1 LPLDIPIGSERSRKL
16 SEGGEGLH
24 VLCGSSE
31 QLFISELA
39 GRSTTLLL
47 LPGAGITFR
56 LDDVEVGT
64 VATPPGEEKE
74 NRAPDKKLGA
84 AVPTHRNFGAGLPV
98 LLTRAGALEPGDGVK
113 PSLTRFGLL
122 RVAGSWI

>member
-1 LPLDIPIGSERSRKL
+1 M
-16 SEGGEGLH
+16 
-24 VLCGSSE
+24 LCGSSE

>member
-1 LPLDIPIGSERSRKL
+1 LPPDIPTGSERSRKL

-31 QLFISELA
+31 QLFISELT

-47 LPGAGITFR
+47 GARITFR
-56 LDDVEVGT
+56 PDDVEVGT
-64 VATPPGEEKE
+64 VATAPGEEKD

-98 LLTRAGALEPGDGVK
+98 LLTSAGALEPGDGVQ